1 MESNSNSNIQCVSI
15 GLISNKSDLLVYQVT
30 DQVSNNSFFRL
41 IGGHI
46 EFGESAV
53 EALKREFKEEIDQE
67 IININSLGV
76 FENIFFYKGKEQHE
90 FVSLFS
96 CDFSNKEMY
105 KKKEIIGYEG
115 PSRTFN
121 ARWIDLNQ
129 FKNNHKILYPDQ
141 ILKYI

>member
-1 MESNSNSNIQCVSI
+1 METNPNPIIQCVSL
-15 GLISNKSDLLVYQVT
+15 GLISNKSDILVYQVT
-30 DQVSNNSFFRL
+30 DHVSNNSFFRL

-46 EFGESAV
+46 EFGETAI

-67 IININSLGV
+67 IININSIGV

-96 CDFSNKEMY
+96 CDFLNKEMY
-105 KKKEIIGYEG
+105 KKKEIIGHEG

-121 ARWIDLNQ
+121 AHWMHIDQ

>member
-121 ARWIDLNQ
+121 ARWIDINQ

>member
-1 MESNSNSNIQCVSI
+1 LESKSNSNIQCVSI

-121 ARWIDLNQ
+121 ARWIDINQ

>member
-1 MESNSNSNIQCVSI
+1 MESNSNFNIQCVSI

-121 ARWIDLNQ
+121 ARWIDINQ